1 MRECINKMVRRAS
14 CGGEKCFTNLKRWR
28 DVLHEKKINSAT
40 LNQGEM
46 LENDSKLVF
55 LIVSIN

>member
-1 MRECINKMVRRAS
+1 M
-14 CGGEKCFTNLKRWR
+14 
-28 DVLHEKKINSAT
+28 LHEKKKKISAT